1 MAITNQDLANLVA
14 GLAQNQNSLQQSLQT
29 LVDNLTSSKKAGK
42 PHEYTGVRGEDA
54 RRFMA
59 ALELYFNNHSRLSTA
74 NVTDKIVATI
84 PFLTG
89 EAAIWATPISEKI
102 NDGTGHGYADWD
114 AFKDA
119 FKKRFETASAQE
131 DAKASLK
138 ALRQGKHSVAYYAS
152 MFKQYSD
159 RTGWGA
165 VDLRDRFYDHL
176 APRIKDA
183 LVNSDRPTGTFAE
196 LEKVATDID
205 LRQIQRAKEEGRQ
218 LVVDN
223 PTNIEHKETPSYF
236 TPTRDPNAM
245 DIDATSTGPRRTD
258 EEYRQMMRGRCYG
271 CGSRNHRKADGHHE
285 RDVCRYCGLTGHLEN
300 VCRRKFLGLGKKT
313 VQRVAATD
321 SVVSTNAT
329 PTPAVSTS
337 TAPPADVTNILQQL
351 ITNQQALA
359 TSIAALQSNF

>member
-1 MAITNQDLANLVA
+1 MTQQLSSQDLFQLVT
-14 GLAQNQNSLQQSLQT
+14 GLAQNQNSLQSSLQT
-29 LVDNLTSSKKAGK
+29 LVNNLTSSKKAGK
-42 PHEYTGVRGEDA
+42 PHEYDGTRGEDA
-54 RRFMA
+54 CRFMA
-59 ALELYFNNHSRLSTA
+59 ALELYFNNHDRLRTA
-74 NVTDKIVATI
+74 NVNDRIIATI

-102 NDGTGHGYADWD
+102 NAGTGHGYADWD
-114 AFKDA
+114 EFKAA

-131 DAKASLK
+131 DAKAALK
-138 ALRQGKHSVAYYAS
+138 ALRQGRHSVAYYAS

-176 APRIKDA
+176 ASRIKDA
-183 LVNSDRPTGTFAE
+183 LVNTDRPIGTFAE
-196 LEKVATDID
+196 LEQVATDID
-205 LRQIQRAKEEGRQ
+205 LRQIQRAKEEGKV

-223 PTNIEHKETPSYF
+223 PTHVEHKETPSYF

-245 DIDATSTGPRRTD
+245 DIDATNTGPRRTD
-258 EEYRQMMRGRCYG
+258 DEYRQMMRGRCYG

-321 SVVSTNAT
+321 SVVT
-329 PTPAVSTS
+329 TPAISTPVAP
-337 TAPPADVTNILQQL
+337 TTPPADVTNVLQQL
-351 ITNQQALA
+351 VANQQALA
-359 TSIAALQSNF
+359 ASIAALQSSF